1 VLIPLVP
8 GDLAPG
14 SPVLAELAQLYA
26 GNAAFHRL
34 SGEFGPDPETVSPA
48 EVAGALSGELA
59 MPGVEVLLVRVSHP
73 EAAPDAATEQGG
85 AVEDGGEPL
94 AGVVALLDT
103 HPVDGFPWIGL
114 LMVDARRQGRGLG
127 RDVAEEVHERLRRAG
142 RPGVRLAV
150 LVNNPA
156 ALAFWSRLDYTEID
170 RRPDL
175 QAGRDCVVMHRDL

>member
-1 VLIPLVP
+1 MLIPLAP

-34 SGEFGPDPETVSPA
+34 SGEFGPDPAAVSPA

-59 MPGVEVLLVRVSHP
+59 MPGVEVLLVRVSRP
-73 EAAPDAATEQGG
+73 EAAPDGGDAAE
-85 AVEDGGEPL
+85 GGEPL
-94 AGVVALLDT
+94 AGVVALLDE

-114 LMVDARRQGRGLG
+114 LLVDARRQRRGLG
-127 RDVAEEVHERLRRAG
+127 RAVAEEVHERLRRAG

-156 ALAFWSRLDYTEID
+156 ALAFWTRLDYAEID

>member
-1 VLIPLVP
+1 MLIPLAP

-59 MPGVEVLLVRVSHP
+59 MPGVEVLLVRVSRP
-73 EAAPDAATEQGG
+73 ETTPDA
-85 AVEDGGEPL
+85 GGESL

-127 RDVAEEVHERLRRAG
+127 REVAEEVHERLRRAG

-156 ALAFWSRLDYTEID
+156 ALAFWTRLDYTEID